1 MTAKRLILFCALLA
15 SLLQADKHPFTVGE
29 TLKYDLKVNV
39 IKAGHAK
46 LQVIGEEVVDENQTY
61 HIKYT
66 VKSNRYVDRLF
77 YVRDQVDSWL
87 DKNGLFTRKFMK
99 YIREGSYRYKLE
111 AKMNYIDSTL
121 TSEDEV
127 FQIDSEIRDPFSLF
141 YYLRSIPLKVGQKLS
156 FKTFD
161 NGQFVDFHIIV
172 HRKENVRV
180 PAGRFRCL
188 VIEPYRKGKTLFK
201 QKGDMRIW
209 LTDDD
214 RRLPVKIE
222 TKATFGSMTMLLK
235 KISR

>member
-46 LQVIGEEVVDENQTY
+46 LQVIGEEIVDENQTY

-87 DKNGLFTRKFMK
+87 DKKGLFTHRLIKN
-99 YIREGSYRYKLE
+99 IREGSYRYKLE

-172 HRKENVRV
+172 HRKENIRV

-209 LTDDD
+209 LTDDE

>member
-1 MTAKRLILFCALLA
+1 MTAKRLILFCAMFA

-46 LQVIGEEVVDENQTY
+46 LQVIGEEIVDENQTY

-87 DKNGLFTRKFMK
+87 DKKGLFTHRLIKN
-99 YIREGSYRYKLE
+99 IREGSYRYKLE

-209 LTDDD
+209 LTDDE

>member
-46 LQVIGEEVVDENQTY
+46 LQVIGEEGVDENQTY

-87 DKNGLFTRKFMK
+87 DKKDLFTHRLIKN
-99 YIREGSYRYKLE
+99 IREGSYRYKLE

-121 TSEDEV
+121 TSEDDV

-172 HRKENVRV
+172 HRKENIRV
-180 PAGRFRCL
+180 PAGRFKCL

>member
-1 MTAKRLILFCALLA
+1 MTSKRLILFCAVLA
-15 SLLQADKHPFTVGE
+15 SLLQAEKHPFTVGE
-29 TLKYDLKVNV
+29 TLEFDLKVNI
-39 IKAGHAK
+39 IKAGNAMLK
-46 LQVIGEEVVDENQTY
+46 VIGEEEIDGNQVY
-61 HIKYT
+61 HVKYT

-87 DKNGLFTRKFMK
+87 DKEGLFTRRFIKN
-99 YIREGSYRYKLE
+99 IREGSYRYK
-111 AKMNYIDSTL
+111 
-121 TSEDEV
+121 SEDEI
-127 FQIDSEIRDPFSLF
+127 FPIESEIRDPFSLF

-180 PAGRFRCL
+180 PAGRFKCL
-188 VIEPYRKGKTLFK
+188 VIEPYRQGKTLFK

-209 LTDDD
+209 LTDDE

-222 TKATFGSMTMLLK
+222 TKATFGSMKMLLK

>member
-1 MTAKRLILFCALLA
+1 MTAKRLILFCAVLA
-15 SLLQADKHPFTVGE
+15 SLLQADEHPFSIGE
-29 TLKYDLKVNV
+29 TLEFDLKVNL
-39 IKAGHAK
+39 IKAGPPK

-87 DKNGLFTRKFMK
+87 DKKGLFTHRLIKN
-99 YIREGSYRYKLE
+99 IREGSYRYKLE

-209 LTDDD
+209 LTDDE

>member
-46 LQVIGEEVVDENQTY
+46 LQVIGEEGVDENQTY

-87 DKNGLFTRKFMK
+87 DKKGLFTHRLIKN
-99 YIREGSYRYKLE
+99 IREGSYRYKLE

-121 TSEDEV
+121 TSEDDV

-172 HRKENVRV
+172 HRKENIRV
-180 PAGRFRCL
+180 PAGRFKCL

>member
-1 MTAKRLILFCALLA
+1 MTAKRLILFCAVLA
-15 SLLQADKHPFTVGE
+15 SLLQADEHPFSIGE
-29 TLKYDLKVNV
+29 TLEFDLKVNI

-46 LQVIGEEVVDENQTY
+46 LQVIGEEIVDENQTY

-87 DKNGLFTRKFMK
+87 DKNGLFTHRLMK
-99 YIREGSYRYKLE
+99 NIREGSYRYKLE

-209 LTDDD
+209 LTDDE

-235 KISR
+235 RISR

>member
-1 MTAKRLILFCALLA
+1 MTTKRLILFCAMFA
-15 SLLQADKHPFTVGE
+15 SLLQADEHPFSVGE
-29 TLKYDLKVNV
+29 TLEFDLKVNI
-39 IKAGHAK
+39 IKAGNAK
-46 LQVIGEEVVDENQTY
+46 LQVIGEEIVDENQTY

-99 YIREGSYRYKLE
+99 NIREGSYRYKLE

-121 TSEDEV
+121 TSEDDV

-209 LTDDD
+209 LTDDE

-235 KISR
+235 RISR

>member
-15 SLLQADKHPFTVGE
+15 SLLQADEHPFSIGE
-29 TLKYDLKVNV
+29 TLEFDLKVNI

-46 LQVIGEEVVDENQTY
+46 LQVIGEEIVDENQTY

-99 YIREGSYRYKLE
+99 NIREGSYRYKLE

>member
-87 DKNGLFTRKFMK
+87 DKKGLFTHRLIKN
-99 YIREGSYRYKLE
+99 IREGSYRYKLE

-121 TSEDEV
+121 TSEDDV

-172 HRKENVRV
+172 HRKENIRV
-180 PAGRFRCL
+180 PAGRFKCL

>member
-87 DKNGLFTRKFMK
+87 DKKGLFTHRLIKN
-99 YIREGSYRYKLE
+99 IREGSYRYKLE

-121 TSEDEV
+121 TSEDDV

-209 LTDDD
+209 LTDDE

>member
-46 LQVIGEEVVDENQTY
+46 LQVIGEEGVDENQTY

-87 DKNGLFTRKFMK
+87 DKKGLFTHRLIKN
-99 YIREGSYRYKLE
+99 IREGSYRYKLE

-121 TSEDEV
+121 TSEDDV

-209 LTDDD
+209 LTDDE

>member
-1 MTAKRLILFCALLA
+1 MTAKRLILFCAVLA
-15 SLLQADKHPFTVGE
+15 SLLQADEHPFSIGE
-29 TLKYDLKVNV
+29 TLEFDLKVNI

-46 LQVIGEEVVDENQTY
+46 LQVIGEEIVDENQTY

-87 DKNGLFTRKFMK
+87 DKKGLLTHRLIKN
-99 YIREGSYRYKLE
+99 IREGSYRHKPE

-209 LTDDD
+209 LTDDE

-235 KISR
+235 RISR

>member
-46 LQVIGEEVVDENQTY
+46 LQVIGEEIVDENQTY

-87 DKNGLFTRKFMK
+87 DKKGLFTHRLIKN
-99 YIREGSYRYKLE
+99 IREGSYRYKLE

-209 LTDDD
+209 LTDDE

-235 KISR
+235 RISR

>member
-46 LQVIGEEVVDENQTY
+46 LQVIGEEGVDENQTY

-87 DKNGLFTRKFMK
+87 DKKGLFTHRLIKN
-99 YIREGSYRYKLE
+99 IREGSYRYKLE

-121 TSEDEV
+121 TSEDDV

-172 HRKENVRV
+172 HRKENIRV
-180 PAGRFRCL
+180 PAGRFKCL

-209 LTDDD
+209 LTDDE

>member
-46 LQVIGEEVVDENQTY
+46 LQVIGEEGVDENQTY

-87 DKNGLFTRKFMK
+87 DKKGLFTHRLIKN
-99 YIREGSYRYKLE
+99 IREGSYRYKLE

-172 HRKENVRV
+172 HRKENIRV
-180 PAGRFRCL
+180 PAGRFKCL

>member
-46 LQVIGEEVVDENQTY
+46 LQVIGEEGVDENQTY

-87 DKNGLFTRKFMK
+87 DKKGLFTHRLIKN
-99 YIREGSYRYKLE
+99 IREGSYRYKLE

-121 TSEDEV
+121 TSEDDV

-172 HRKENVRV
+172 HRKENIRV
-180 PAGRFRCL
+180 PAGRFKCL
-188 VIEPYRKGKTLFK
+188 VIEPYRKG
-201 QKGDMRIW
+201 
-209 LTDDD
+209 
-214 RRLPVKIE
+214 
-222 TKATFGSMTMLLK
+222 
-235 KISR
+235 

>member
-1 MTAKRLILFCALLA
+1 MTAKRLILFCAVLA
-15 SLLQADKHPFTVGE
+15 SLLQADEHPFSIGE
-29 TLKYDLKVNV
+29 TLEFDLKVNI

>member
-1 MTAKRLILFCALLA
+1 MTAKRSILFCAMFA

-46 LQVIGEEVVDENQTY
+46 LQVIGEEIVDENQTY

-99 YIREGSYRYKLE
+99 NIREGSYRYKLE

-209 LTDDD
+209 LTDDE

-235 KISR
+235 RISR

>member
-1 MTAKRLILFCALLA
+1 MTAKRLILFCAVLA
-15 SLLQADKHPFTVGE
+15 SLLQADEHPFSIGE
-29 TLKYDLKVNV
+29 TLEFDLKVNI
-39 IKAGHAK
+39 IKAGNAK
-46 LQVIGEEVVDENQTY
+46 LQVIGEEIVDENQTY

-99 YIREGSYRYKLE
+99 NIREGSYRYKLE

-172 HRKENVRV
+172 HRKENVRA

-188 VIEPYRKGKTLFK
+188 VIEPYREGKTLFK

-209 LTDDD
+209 LTDDE

>member
-87 DKNGLFTRKFMK
+87 DKKGLFTHRLIKN
-99 YIREGSYRYKLE
+99 IREGSYRYKLE

-209 LTDDD
+209 LTDDE

-235 KISR
+235 RISR

>member
-1 MTAKRLILFCALLA
+1 MTTKRLILFCAMFA

-46 LQVIGEEVVDENQTY
+46 LQVIGEEIVDENQTY

-99 YIREGSYRYKLE
+99 NIREGSYRYKLE

-180 PAGRFRCL
+180 PAGRFRCQ

-209 LTDDD
+209 LTDDE

>member
-1 MTAKRLILFCALLA
+1 MTAKRLILFCAVLA
-15 SLLQADKHPFTVGE
+15 SLLQADEHPFSIGE
-29 TLKYDLKVNV
+29 TLEFDLKVNI

-87 DKNGLFTRKFMK
+87 DKKGLFTHRLIKN
-99 YIREGSYRYKLE
+99 IREGSYRYKLE

-121 TSEDEV
+121 TSEDDV

-172 HRKENVRV
+172 HRKENIRV
-180 PAGRFRCL
+180 PAGRFKCL

>member
-1 MTAKRLILFCALLA
+1 MTFKRLILFCAVLA
-15 SLLQADKHPFTVGE
+15 SLLQAEKHPFTVGE
-29 TLKYDLKVNV
+29 TLEFDLKVNI
-39 IKAGHAK
+39 IKAGNAMLK
-46 LQVIGEEVVDENQTY
+46 VIGEEEIDGNQVY
-61 HIKYT
+61 HVKYT

-87 DKNGLFTRKFMK
+87 DKEGLFTRRFIKN
-99 YIREGSYRYKLE
+99 IREGSYRYKLE
-111 AKMNYIDSTL
+111 AEMNYIDSTL

-127 FQIDSEIRDPFSLF
+127 FPIESEIRDPFSLF

-180 PAGRFRCL
+180 PAGRFKCL

-209 LTDDD
+209 LTDDE

-222 TKATFGSMTMLLK
+222 TKATFGSMKMLLK

>member
-1 MTAKRLILFCALLA
+1 MTAKRLILFCAVLA
-15 SLLQADKHPFTVGE
+15 SLLQADEHPFSIGE
-29 TLKYDLKVNV
+29 TLEFDLKVNI

-87 DKNGLFTRKFMK
+87 DKKGLFTHRLIKN
-99 YIREGSYRYKLE
+99 IREGSYRYKLE

-121 TSEDEV
+121 TSEDDV

>member
-1 MTAKRLILFCALLA
+1 MTAKRLILFCALFA

-46 LQVIGEEVVDENQTY
+46 LQVIGEEIVDENQTY

-87 DKNGLFTRKFMK
+87 DKKGLFTHRLIKN
-99 YIREGSYRYKLE
+99 IREGSYRYKLE

-209 LTDDD
+209 LTDDE

>member
-46 LQVIGEEVVDENQTY
+46 LQVIGEEGVDENQTY

-87 DKNGLFTRKFMK
+87 DKKDLFTHRLIKN
-99 YIREGSYRYKLE
+99 IREGSYRYKLE

-209 LTDDD
+209 LTDDE

>member
-46 LQVIGEEVVDENQTY
+46 LQVIGEEIVDENQTY

-209 LTDDD
+209 LTDDE

>member
-1 MTAKRLILFCALLA
+1 MTTKRLILFCAMFA
-15 SLLQADKHPFTVGE
+15 SLLQADEHPFSVGE
-29 TLKYDLKVNV
+29 TLEFDLKVNI
-39 IKAGHAK
+39 IKAGNAK
-46 LQVIGEEVVDENQTY
+46 LQVIGEEIVDENQTY

-99 YIREGSYRYKLE
+99 NIREGSYRYKLE

-121 TSEDEV
+121 TSEDDV

-172 HRKENVRV
+172 HRKENIRV
-180 PAGRFRCL
+180 PAGRFKCL